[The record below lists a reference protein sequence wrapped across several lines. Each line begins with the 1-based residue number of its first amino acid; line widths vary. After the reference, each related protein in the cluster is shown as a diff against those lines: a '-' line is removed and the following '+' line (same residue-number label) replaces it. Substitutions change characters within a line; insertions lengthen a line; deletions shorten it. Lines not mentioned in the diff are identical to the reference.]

1 MSGFS
6 AAWLALRE
14 PADARAR
21 DAGAPCLAELRAALE
36 HAALPEPAPPHEH
49 AAQPNPAPPHGHAAL
64 PDPASPPEHAAPPGH
79 AARVAAASAAS
90 LDSAART
97 GAQARATVREVL
109 DLGAGSGSNLR
120 YLASRLPP
128 AWRWTLVDHDPVL
141 LALAAGSPAAPRIR
155 QLDLAREL
163 DRLELPAGGLVTASA
178 LLDLVSESWLAK
190 LAQRC
195 RTANAAVLF
204 ALTYDGRSTCRP
216 MDIDDTYI
224 VAQVNRHQRRDKG
237 FGPALGPDA
246 ATAAAGCFAR
256 AGYLLR
262 RVRTDWRI
270 EAQESRLQAA
280 VLEGWALA
288 ARELDPAA
296 GARIDAWLQ
305 RRLHHLERGRSRL
318 IVGHEDLYGWPVT
331 PTG

>member
-36 HAALPEPAPPHEH
+36 HATLPDPAPRPGR
-49 AAQPNPAPPHGHAAL
+49 AAQL
-64 PDPASPPEHAAPPGH
+64 DPASPPEHATRHGH
-79 AARVAAASAAS
+79 AAGVAAASAAS
-90 LDSAART
+90 PDPSART
-97 GAQARATVREVL
+97 GAQARATVREIL

-120 YLASRLPP
+120 YLAPRLPP
-128 AWRWTLVDHDPVL
+128 AWRWTLVDHDPAL
-141 LALAAGSPAAPRIR
+141 LEVAAGSPAAPRIR

-178 LLDLVSESWLAK
+178 LLDLVSASWLAK

-195 RTANAAVLF
+195 RTADAAVLF

-216 MDIDDTYI
+216 MDIDDAYI
-224 VAQVNRHQRRDKG
+224 VAQVNRHQHRDKG

-256 AGYLLR
+256 AGYVLH

-270 EAQESRLQAA
+270 EAQESRLQVAL
-280 VLEGWALA
+280 LEGWALA

-296 GARIDAWLQ
+296 SARIDAWLR
-305 RRLHHLERGRSRL
+305 RRLRHLERGRSRL
-318 IVGHEDLYGWPVT
+318 VVRHEDLYGWPAT
-331 PTG
+331 PAG